1 MLTLTAWFMGL
12 YMGGH
17 TVKDALAKWAEQS

>member
-1 MLTLTAWFMGL
+1 MTLTAWFMGL

-17 TVKDALAKWAEQS
+17 TVKDALAKWTERS